1 MNAINSKHIGVLS
14 VFAVAML
21 VAVCFS
27 PMLFDDESD
36 AATGD
41 GTIYLRPGDTLTWTP
56 TFNID
61 SGRVSLTVNASTS
74 TTAGSFSST
83 STAGGVTASVSN
95 KVVSISVD
103 DGTAASTVYVKVK
116 ATTTSGVSQ
125 TATATITVK
134 VIVPTISQG
143 TVNTYLG
150 GTVSIQPTIAGQSI
164 DGKTVTYTMTGAPSG
179 LSINAANGKI
189 TGTVAASE
197 QAKTYSVKVTG
208 TIGTTPA
215 QTFSTT
221 FSLVVAASMSL
232 TAPGAQYTAQ
242 GTAKEITLGGTNTT
256 STTTWAITSQAVS
269 GISMSTAT
277 GASGKITVASSVAAG
292 TYVIDYK
299 ATNPTS
305 GQVVTQSVTV
315 TVGNVAINSVT
326 ATGGVGGNV
335 SGGKITLYAVQGTA
349 AEFTVSAASNPSAA
363 NLALTMSKTGTNAD
377 KVSLSGQKVTV
388 ANTVEAG
395 TYTFTLTETQA
406 STGATASV
414 QVTLIVDPVFEFSN
428 SVTSGSL
435 SVKGAG
441 N

>member
-1 MNAINSKHIGVLS
+1 MNAIKSKHLGAMS
-14 VFAVAML
+14 VVAVAL
-21 VAVCFS
+21 LLAVCVS
-27 PMLFDDESD
+27 PMVFSEETD

-41 GTIYLRPGDTLTWTP
+41 GTIYLRPGDTYTWTP

-61 SGRVSLTVNASTS
+61 SSRVSLTVNASTS
-74 TTAGSFSST
+74 TTAGAFSNT

-95 KVVSISVD
+95 KVVSIAVAD
-103 DGTAASTVYVKVK
+103 DTAASTVYVKVK

-143 TVNTYLG
+143 TVNTYQG
-150 GTVSIQPTIAGQSI
+150 GTVNVQPTIAGQSV
-164 DGKTVTYTMTGAPSG
+164 DGKTVTYTMSGAPSG
-179 LSINAANGKI
+179 VSINASTGKI
-189 TGTVAASE
+189 SGTVASSAT
-197 QAKTYSVKVTG
+197 AKTYDVKVTG
-208 TIGTTPA
+208 TIATVPS

-221 FSLVVAASMSL
+221 FSMIVAASMSL
-232 TAPGAQYTAQ
+232 AAPGAQYTAQ
-242 GTAKEITLGGTNTT
+242 GTAKEITLSGTNTT
-256 STTTWAITSQAVS
+256 STTTWAITSQAVT

-277 GASGKITVASSVAAG
+277 GTSGKITVASSVAAG

-305 GQVVTQSVTV
+305 GQVATQSVTV
-315 TVGNVAINSVT
+315 TVGSVAINSVT
-326 ATGGVGGNV
+326 AAGGVGGSV

-363 NLALTMSKTGTNAD
+363 NLGLTLSKSGTDNA
-377 KVSLSGQKVTV
+377 KVTLSGQKIST
-388 ANTVEAG
+388 ATTLAAG

-406 STGATASV
+406 STNATASV
-414 QVTLIVDPVFEFSN
+414 QVTLVVDPVFEFSN
-428 SVTSGSL
+428 SITSGSL